1 MTNMMKLA
9 AVQRGDT
16 WWRLNAMRNYVQL
29 L

>member
-16 WWRLNAMRNYVQL
+16 WWKLNAMRDYVQL